1 MHLAPAHLIL
11 FSFQVQAPIAGFC
24 DPFLGF
30 ASFHGQAASC
40 ALGIECLEPLAGLE
54 WKPLLS
60 GRKEEVPGEAG
71 GSSQFL
77 ESRIKSEV
85 GSVESY
91 GLEPL
96 GPGKALRPPL
106 LTSLL

>member
-1 MHLAPAHLIL
+1 MLGAAGRTG
-11 FSFQVQAPIAGFC
+11 VEAIAVG
-24 DPFLGF
+24 
-30 ASFHGQAASC
+30 
-40 ALGIECLEPLAGLE
+40 
-54 WKPLLS
+54 
-60 GRKEEVPGEAG
+60 EERGGSREAG

-77 ESRIKSEV
+77 ESRFKSEE